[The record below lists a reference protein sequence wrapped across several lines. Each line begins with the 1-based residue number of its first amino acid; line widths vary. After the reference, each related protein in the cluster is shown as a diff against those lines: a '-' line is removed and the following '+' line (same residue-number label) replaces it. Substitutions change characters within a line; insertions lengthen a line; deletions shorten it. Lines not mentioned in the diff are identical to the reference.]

1 MKHFGNSL
9 IKERRIGIGFF
20 GFLEAA
26 SKAVTLETATTVADA
41 ATTTTLKATAIPS
54 VITGATSTSAAVIA
68 VIKVET
74 ATFVATAVRI

>member
-1 MKHFGNSL
+1 VKHFGNSL
-9 IKERRIGIGFF
+9 IKERRIGI

-68 VIKVET
+68 VLKVET
-74 ATFVATAVRI
+74 ATFVATTVRI